1 MKLRLAAAMLVLSA
15 STALAAD
22 LTYEPAPIAAPAEAF
37 NWTGFY
43 IGVHGG
49 YGWGHTQDTHN
60 PNAFGQTLTGGFGGA
75 QIGYNYQFANNVV
88 LGAEAD
94 VAYSGIG
101 KDWGGATQYDPY
113 YGEDK
118 IDWFGTVRA
127 RVGYSVDRFMPYLT
141 GGLAWA
147 NVDHKLG
154 CDPSRSPLTPR
165 GCSRVGSFETS
176 KSDTAWGWTVGAGV
190 EYAVT
195 NNVTVKAEYL
205 YTDLGKNDVTLVDVN
220 FPTDPVNNR
229 EFDTSFNS
237 VKLGL
242 NYKF

>member
-1 MKLRLAAAMLVLSA
+1 MKLRLAAAALVLSG

-22 LTYEPAPIAAPAEAF
+22 LTYEPAPVVAAPEVF

-43 IGVHGG
+43 VGVHGG
-49 YGWGHTQDTHN
+49 YGWGHTQDVHN
-60 PNAFGQTLTGGFGGA
+60 PNASGQTLTGGFGGA
-75 QIGYNYQFANNVV
+75 QIGYNWQLQNNVV
-88 LGAEAD
+88 LGLEAD
-94 VAYSGIG
+94 VAAGNIG
-101 KDWGGATQYDPY
+101 NDWGGAHALDPY

-127 RVGYSVDRFMPYLT
+127 RAGYSVDRFLPYLT

-154 CDPSRSPLTPR
+154 CDAARAPGTL
-165 GCSRVGSFETS
+165 GCGTAFETS
-176 KSDTAWGWTVGAGV
+176 KSDTVWGWTVGAGV
-190 EYAVT
+190 EYAIT

-205 YTDLGKNDVTLVDVN
+205 YTDLGKNDVTLVDAN
-220 FPTDPVNNR
+220 YIGNSVNNR

>member
-1 MKLRLAAAMLVLSA
+1 MKLRLAALALVLSG

-22 LTYEPAPIAAPAEAF
+22 LTYEPAPVAAPAEVF

-43 IGVHGG
+43 VGVHGG

-75 QIGYNYQFANNVV
+75 QIGYNWQLQNNVV
-88 LGAEAD
+88 LGLEAD
-94 VAYSGIG
+94 VAAGNIG
-101 KDWGGATQYDPY
+101 KEWGGANEFDPY

-118 IDWFGTVRA
+118 IDWFGTVRG

-154 CDPSRSPLTPR
+154 CDRNRVAVTIG
-165 GCSRVGSFETS
+165 GCTNAFETS
-176 KSDTAWGWTVGAGV
+176 KSDTVWGWTAGAGV
-190 EYAVT
+190 EYAIT
-195 NNVTVKAEYL
+195 NNVTLKAEYL

-220 FPTDPVNNR
+220 YVGNPVNNR

-237 VKLGL
+237 VKLGV

>member
-1 MKLRLAAAMLVLSA
+1 MRLLLAAAALALSA
-15 STALAAD
+15 STAFAAD
-22 LTYEPAPIAAPAEAF
+22 LTYEPAPVAAPVEVF
-37 NWTGFY
+37 SWTGFY
-43 IGVHGG
+43 VGVHGG

-101 KDWGGATQYDPY
+101 KDWGGVNEFDPY

-127 RVGYSVDRFMPYLT
+127 RVGYSADRFLPYLT

-154 CDPSRSPLTPR
+154 CDADRVAVTIGGCRTP
-165 GCSRVGSFETS
+165 FETS
-176 KSDTAWGWTVGAGV
+176 KSDTAWGYTIGAGV
-190 EYAVT
+190 EYAIT
-195 NNVTVKAEYL
+195 KNVTVKAEYL

-220 FPTDPVNNR
+220 YPTSSVNNR

>member
-1 MKLRLAAAMLVLSA
+1 MKLRLAAAMLVMSA

-22 LTYEPAPIAAPAEAF
+22 LTYEPAPVAAPAEVF

-43 IGVHGG
+43 VGVHGG

-60 PNAFGQTLTGGFGGA
+60 PNAFGQTLSGGFGGA

-94 VAYSGIG
+94 VAAGDIG
-101 KDWGGATQYDPY
+101 KSWGGVNEFDPY

-118 IDWFGTVRA
+118 IDWFGTIRA
-127 RVGYSVDRFMPYLT
+127 RLGYSADRFLPYIT
-141 GGLAWA
+141 GGVAWA

-154 CDPSRSPLTPR
+154 CDRNRVAVTIG
-165 GCSRVGSFETS
+165 GCNNAFETS
-176 KSDTAWGWTVGAGV
+176 KSDTAWGWTIGAGV
-190 EYAVT
+190 EYAIT

-220 FPTDPVNNR
+220 YPTSGVNNR

>member
-1 MKLRLAAAMLVLSA
+1 MKFRLAAALFAMGL
-15 STALAAD
+15 STAGAAD
-22 LTYEPAPIAAPAEAF
+22 LTYEPAPVAPAIEAF

-43 IGVHGG
+43 VGVHGG

-75 QIGYNYQFANNVV
+75 QIGYNYQLQNNIV

-94 VAYSGIG
+94 IAYSGVG
-101 KDWGGATQYDPY
+101 KDWGGSNQFDPY

-118 IDWFGTVRA
+118 IDWSGTIRA
-127 RVGYSVDRFMPYLT
+127 RVGYSADRFMPYLT

-154 CDPSRSPLTPR
+154 CDRNRVAVTIG
-165 GCSRVGSFETS
+165 GCNAAFETS

-220 FPTDPVNNR
+220 YPTNPVNNR
-229 EFDTSFNS
+229 EFDTSYNS

>member
-1 MKLRLAAAMLVLSA
+1 MKLRLAAAMLAMSA

-22 LTYEPAPIAAPAEAF
+22 LTYEPAPVAAPAEVF
-37 NWTGFY
+37 NWSGFY
-43 IGVHGG
+43 VGVHGG

-60 PNAFGQTLTGGFGGA
+60 PNAFGQTLSGGFGGA

-94 VAYSGIG
+94 VAAGDIG
-101 KDWGGATQYDPY
+101 KSWGGVNEFDPY

-118 IDWFGTVRA
+118 IDWFGTIRA
-127 RVGYSVDRFMPYLT
+127 RLGYSADRFLPYIT
-141 GGLAWA
+141 GGVAWA
-147 NVDHKLG
+147 NLDHKLG
-154 CDPSRSPLTPR
+154 CDRNRVAVTIG
-165 GCSRVGSFETS
+165 GCNNAFETS
-176 KSDTAWGWTVGAGV
+176 KSDTAWGWTIGAGV
-190 EYAVT
+190 EYAIT

-220 FPTDPVNNR
+220 YPTSAVNNR

>member
-1 MKLRLAAAMLVLSA
+1 MKFRLAALALILSG
-15 STALAAD
+15 STAFAAD
-22 LTYEPAPIAAPAEAF
+22 LTYEPAPVVVAPEAF

-43 IGVHGG
+43 VGVHGG

-60 PNAFGQTLTGGFGGA
+60 PNASGQTLTGGFGGA
-75 QIGYNYQFANNVV
+75 QIGYNWQLQNNVV
-88 LGAEAD
+88 LGLEAD
-94 VAYSGIG
+94 VAAGNIG
-101 KDWGGATQYDPY
+101 KEWGGSNEFDPY

-118 IDWFGTVRA
+118 IDWFGTVRG
-127 RVGYSVDRFMPYLT
+127 RVGYAADRFMPYLT

-154 CDPSRSPLTPR
+154 CDR
-165 GCSRVGSFETS
+165 SRVNVTIGGCNTNFETS
-176 KSDTAWGWTVGAGV
+176 KSDTVWGWTVGAGV
-190 EYAVT
+190 EYAIT

-205 YTDLGKNDVTLVDVN
+205 YTDLGKNDVTLVDANYVGN
-220 FPTDPVNNR
+220 DVNNR

>member
-1 MKLRLAAAMLVLSA
+1 MKIRLAVAMFALSA

-22 LTYEPAPIAAPAEAF
+22 LTYEPAPVVAPIEVF

-43 IGVHGG
+43 VGVHGG

-101 KDWGGATQYDPY
+101 KDWGGVNEFDPY

-118 IDWFGTVRA
+118 IDWFGTIRA
-127 RVGYSVDRFMPYLT
+127 RVGYSADRFLPYLT

-154 CDPSRSPLTPR
+154 CDRNRVAVTIG
-165 GCSRVGSFETS
+165 GCTNAFETS
-176 KSDTAWGWTVGAGV
+176 KSDTAWGYTIGAGV
-190 EYAVT
+190 EYAIT

-205 YTDLGKNDVTLVDVN
+205 YTDLGKNDVTLIDVN
-220 FPTDPVNNR
+220 YPTSAVNNR